1 MLTFM
6 SDVGPVLVAL
16 ADPTRRAILERVR
29 EHPRSVTDIAKTVT
43 VTRSAVSQHL
53 RVLEDAGLLRS
64 QRRGRE
70 NFYGVEVRGLI
81 ALRNYIE
88 GFWTDVL
95 GAFQAAAIAE
105 AKAQK
110 ARS

>member
-1 MLTFM
+1 M
-6 SDVGPVLVAL
+6 SDVGAVLVAL

-29 EHPRSVTDIAKTVT
+29 ERPRSVNDIAKTVT

-53 RVLEDAGLLRS
+53 RVLQDAGLLRS

-70 NFYGVEVRGLI
+70 NFYGLELRGLV
-81 ALRNYIE
+81 ALRSYVE
-88 GFWTDVL
+88 SFWTDVL
-95 GAFQAAAIAE
+95 GAFQAAAVAD

-110 ARS
+110 GKH